1 MTEDVFAGT
10 MGSFGLNNQDKA
22 DGDERAVR
30 LAGVF
35 LPTVVT
41 AHLLTLWLPKGVA
54 WAISI
59 FAWNGFV
66 VMPGT
71 PRKRR
76 WRWLILL
83 SILSLL
89 AFVLATFFPNAF

>member
-1 MTEDVFAGT
+1 MRL
-10 MGSFGLNNQDKA
+10 FGLNNQDKA
-22 DGDERAVR
+22 DGDGRAVR

-41 AHLLTLWLPKGVA
+41 AHLLTIWLPKGVA

-59 FAWNGFV
+59 FAWSGMV
-66 VMPGT
+66 LMPGT
-71 PRKRR
+71 LRERR
-76 WRWLILL
+76 WFWLIVL

-89 AFVLATFFPNAF
+89 AFILATFFPNAF